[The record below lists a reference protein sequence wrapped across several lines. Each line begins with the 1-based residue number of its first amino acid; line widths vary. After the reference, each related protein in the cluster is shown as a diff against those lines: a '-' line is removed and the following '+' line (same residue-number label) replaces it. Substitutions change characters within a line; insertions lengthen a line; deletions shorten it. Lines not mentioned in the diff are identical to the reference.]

1 MVNVFRVSGAEG
13 AHARKNCGVDNF
25 GQDVGMKRIL
35 LGLLLFFGGIIFLSA
50 FITPWAYLGV
60 EHFFQGEAPFRR
72 VFNRVLMISA
82 LVLLWPLAK
91 FWGIIK
97 WSEIGLVKNA
107 GAGKE
112 LLEWLGWGLVTVGG
126 LFVLQLLTG
135 QRVWGWRGEDAVVW
149 KVLGFGLSAG
159 LIGFLE
165 EILFRGVLFLA
176 LLRLIK
182 GEGDGRVVALA
193 VVTSIFFSTT
203 HYLKAVNPVGEIGWF
218 SGVEAWGFML
228 MELGNMEMLALRWIS
243 LFLVGLVL
251 CALAYR
257 SGTLWGCMGLH
268 AGWVLGLKTFNQA
281 TEWKGA
287 SGSWWFQPDVLS
299 GLAAEVMLLGL
310 LGMILWRGKT
320 FKPES

>member
-1 MVNVFRVSGAEG
+1 
-13 AHARKNCGVDNF
+13 
-25 GQDVGMKRIL
+25 MKRIFT
-35 LGLLLFFGGIIFLSA
+35 GLLLFFGGIILLSA
-50 FITPWAYLGV
+50 FITPWVYLGV
-60 EHFFQGEAPFRR
+60 EHFFPGEAPFRR

-91 FWGIIK
+91 FWGIQR
-97 WSEIGLVKNA
+97 WSEIGFRKEG
-107 GAGKE
+107 GAGKDI
-112 LLEWLGWGLVTVGG
+112 LEWLGWGLLTVGG
-126 LFVLQLLTG
+126 LFVLQLLIG
-135 QRVWGWRGEDAVVW
+135 QRVWGWRGEDAVFW
-149 KVLGFGLSAG
+149 KMMGFVMSAG

-176 LLRLIK
+176 LLRLVQ
-182 GEGDGRVVALA
+182 GRVVGVA

-218 SGVEAWGFML
+218 SGVEAWGLML
-228 MELGNMEMLALRWIS
+228 MEMGNMEMLALRWVS
-243 LFLVGLVL
+243 LFIVGLVL

-299 GLAAEVMLLGL
+299 GLAAEIMLLALLGL
-310 LGMILWRGKT
+310 ILWRGKNLIRNRSL
-320 FKPES
+320 K